1 MATDRPR
8 EAARTA
14 ALRALAVRPRSV
26 TDLSRRLQRRFDEET
41 VMRVVQELQ
50 EQGLLDD
57 AAFAAAWRYSRE
69 QFKPRSSAL
78 VRRELLVQG
87 VEHSVASAAVAGMD
101 DEEAARQAAR
111 KYARRLTD
119 PDERRST
126 QRMRAY
132 LARRGF
138 ASDVIQHTI
147 RWVVQESLTW
157 QKGPGLTQRSS
168 P

>member
-1 MATDRPR
+1 MTSNRPH
-8 EAARTA
+8 EAAWTA

-41 VMRVVQELQ
+41 VLQVVRELQ
-50 EQGLLDD
+50 ERGLLDD

-69 QFKPRSSAL
+69 QSKPRSSAM

-87 VEHSVASAAVAGMD
+87 VERSVANAAVAGMD
-101 DEEAARQAAR
+101 DEEAAHQAAR
-111 KYARRLTD
+111 KYARRLAGL
-119 PDERRST
+119 DERRST

-132 LARRGF
+132 LGRRGF
-138 ASDVIQHTI
+138 ASDVVHRTL
-147 RWVVQESLTW
+147 RWAAEESPIW
-157 QKGPGLTQRSS
+157 EKSPGPTKHST

>member
-1 MATDRPR
+1 MASNRPQ

-26 TDLSRRLQRRFDEET
+26 TDLSRRLLRRFDEET
-41 VMRVVQELQ
+41 VQQVVRKLQ

-69 QFKPRSSAL
+69 QFRPRSSSI

-87 VEHSVASAAVAGMD
+87 VDRSVASAAVAGMD
-101 DEEAARQAAR
+101 DEEAARQVAR
-111 KYARRLTD
+111 KYARRLSG
-119 PDERRST
+119 PDEKRSI
-126 QRMRAY
+126 QRMYAF

-138 ASDVIQHTI
+138 ASDVVQRTI
-147 RWVVQESLTW
+147 RWVAQESPPPG
-157 QKGPGLTQRSS
+157 KGDRG
-168 P
+168 